1 MQRHTLTKVRE
12 INGNFFLFYPL
23 ISTVKVRKIGEVA
36 LYMIVSGV
44 YDWYTFMLI
53 RVEIYKKNIDFADY

>member
-23 ISTVKVRKIGEVA
+23 ISTVKVLKNE
-36 LYMIVSGV
+36 GV
-44 YDWYTFMLI
+44 C
-53 RVEIYKKNIDFADY
+53 KKKRSDFGSLR